1 MVYGDV
7 EFPSVDYFCTTIR
20 KDFLNEINVRDN
32 AMKHILNNAVDYF
45 VDRNQYSYVKR
56 SLDKKN
62 ICKNKQIIDYFFARI
77 RGLAIEFHQHKLSP
91 RQRVEKM
98 KIFCDDLIKNK
109 KILRDFTFFN
119 DSFIDM
125 MLRFSKD
132 ELWGVELSFSY
143 FAKYFSSD

>member
-20 KDFLNEINVRDN
+20 NDFLNEIKVRDN

-45 VDRNQYSYVKR
+45 VDKNQYSYVKR
-56 SLDKKN
+56 SLDRKN
-62 ICKNKQIIDYFFARI
+62 ICKNKKIIDYFFERI
-77 RGLAIEFHQHKLSP
+77 RGLAIEFHQQKLSP
-91 RQRVEKM
+91 EQRVERM
-98 KIFCDDLIKNK
+98 KIFCDDLVRNK

-132 ELWGVELSFSY
+132 KLWGVELSFSY
-143 FAKYFSSD
+143 FSKYFSSD